1 MQEVAASRRA
11 HGTVLVA
18 GNARQLQ
25 RYALKTTLRRDSCSY
40 HSRLL
45 ASFHSVS
52 DARGQPATGGYHA
65 RYRAQHL
72 HINDLLVLHFQ
83 HLKSV
88 PFGVSLAD
96 RRETPCRAHHRTP
109 SAGYSST
116 TGTRTIRSSDTVSH
130 FSWHP
135 FLRCPTSAAGT
146 LVEQLPCL
154 PTSIATSIVPDGP
167 QRHANP
173 YSNSAKQLSRVA
185 PHRRITNHIPCT

>member
-1 MQEVAASRRA
+1 
-11 HGTVLVA
+11 
-18 GNARQLQ
+18 
-25 RYALKTTLRRDSCSY
+25 
-40 HSRLL
+40 
-45 ASFHSVS
+45 
-52 DARGQPATGGYHA
+52 
-65 RYRAQHL
+65 
-72 HINDLLVLHFQ
+72 
-83 HLKSV
+83 
-88 PFGVSLAD
+88 
-96 RRETPCRAHHRTP
+96 
-109 SAGYSST
+109 
-116 TGTRTIRSSDTVSH
+116 VSH